1 MSKCSAEMY
10 DPTGRGNW
18 RRCSYRSKMHHK
30 GKGYC
35 GIHDPVKKAARAAE
49 QRAKWSAAFKA
60 RAKADMDRG
69 RKLDSWDGLV
79 AACEL
84 ASGQEECVC
93 EGKGECLGCVLQA
106 ALKAAKAPSSAGV
119 GS

>member
-18 RRCSYRSKMHHK
+18 RRCTYMSKMHHE

-35 GIHDPVKKAARAAE
+35 GIHDPVKKAKRAAE
-49 QRAKWSAAFKA
+49 QRARWSAEFKA
-60 RAKADMDRG
+60 RVKDDTDHR
-69 RKLDSWDGLV
+69 RKLRSHDGLV

-84 ASGQEECVC
+84 ASEHEECVC

-106 ALKAAKAPSSAGV
+106 ALKAAKG
-119 GS
+119 